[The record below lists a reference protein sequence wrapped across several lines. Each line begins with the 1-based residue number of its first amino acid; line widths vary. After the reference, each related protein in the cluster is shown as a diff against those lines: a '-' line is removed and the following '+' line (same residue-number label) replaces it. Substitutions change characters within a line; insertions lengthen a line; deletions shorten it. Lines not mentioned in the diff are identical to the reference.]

1 METQLELSF
10 FQESNASENQI
21 VRLTGKPLENL
32 VTSLSGDLDF
42 QDNGNGNGTHLSHK
56 AHSFPAKFP
65 PQLPQ
70 KFVLELTDVGDVV
83 LDPMMGSATTLLEAY
98 FNGRQAIGFDID
110 PIAAM
115 LARVKTETYN
125 AAELH
130 AAGKRILKEATKT
143 TNLYPGSLLAEK
155 TKQFDEK
162 TIEFLDYWFATEV
175 QLELLALR
183 AEIEKL
189 ESAGLRE
196 FFKLIFS
203 SVIITKTGGVSLA
216 LDLAHTRP
224 HKARTVFSRD
234 GKLLVG
240 DENETRRHHI
250 KTLRSPL
257 NEFDKKLKQNLRGVI
272 QKAPSDH
279 LPSINYGSALSLA
292 LASNSV
298 DLIVT
303 SPPYASNAIDY
314 MRAHKFSL
322 VWFGYPIDTLTQK
335 RKTYIGSE
343 GFADLPP
350 VKLPETVLDLVSQ
363 IKQKSKSKGVSLH
376 RYYVEMTLVLQE
388 MYRVLKP
395 EKPAIVVVGNST
407 LAGFDAQVD
416 DLLVEIGKKIGFQ
429 VPMVGMRQLDRN
441 RRMLPAGSSIDK
453 NSQIQQRMHEEFVI
467 GFYKP

>member
-1 METQLELSF
+1 MMETQLQLALYRENHLPS
-10 FQESNASENQI
+10 NQI

-42 QDNGNGNGTHLSHK
+42 RENAKDVHLSHK

-65 PQLPQ
+65 PQLPR
-70 KFVLELTDVGDVV
+70 KFVLELTNPGDVV

-98 FNGRQAIGFDID
+98 FNSRQAIGFDID
-110 PIAAM
+110 PMAHL
-115 LARVKTETYN
+115 LARVKVETFN
-125 AAELH
+125 AAELY
-130 AAGKRILKEATKT
+130 AAGKQILKQAGKT
-143 TNLYPGSLLAEK
+143 AHLYPELLLAEK
-155 TKQFDEK
+155 PKQFDAK
-162 TIEFLDYWFATEV
+162 TIEFIDYWFATEV
-175 QLELLALR
+175 QIELLALR
-183 AEIEKL
+183 AEIEKV
-189 ESAGLRE
+189 ESPRLKE

-224 HKARTVFSRD
+224 HKAKTVFLRN
-234 GKLLVG
+234 GTVLFG
-240 DENETRRHHI
+240 DENEKKRHLV

-257 NEFDKKLKQNLRGVI
+257 HEFEKKLNQNLQGVI
-272 QKAPSDH
+272 QKAPSN
-279 LPSINYGSALSLA
+279 LVPIINYGSALSLA
-292 LASNSV
+292 IASNSV

-322 VWFGYPIDTLTQK
+322 VWFGYPIDELTEK

-343 GFADLPP
+343 GFADLPQLE
-350 VKLPETVLDLVSQ
+350 LPDQVGHLVTQ
-363 IKQKSKSKGVSLH
+363 MRQKTKSKGVALH
-376 RYYVEMTLVLQE
+376 RYYLEMTLVLQE
-388 MYRVLKP
+388 MFRVLKS

-407 LAGFDAQVD
+407 LAGLDAQVND
-416 DLLVEIGKKIGFQ
+416 SLVQIGKKVGFE
-429 VPMVGMRQLDRN
+429 VPVVGIRQLDRN
-441 RRMLPAGSSIDK
+441 RRMLPAGSSVDR